1 MSQVAH
7 TKLKMP
13 LNGRSFNQDSNDNPK
28 TSYIKELVDPEH
40 QLFHHRI
47 QSCSYNLDRH
57 HLSRVLIDNMI
68 HHNGIGISANQIGI
82 WERAFAMVR
91 DLENNEVMVCF
102 NPRIIKSYSEEVE
115 MEEGCLSYP
124 ELFLKVKRPDKIVV
138 KYEDEDKKTH
148 KLKLQGLASRVFQH
162 EYDHMEGIDFT
173 QRT

>member
-1 MSQVAH
+1 MAEVSIRILMI
-7 TKLKMP
+7 T
-13 LNGRSFNQDSNDNPK
+13 PK

-68 HHNGIGISANQIGI
+68 HHEGIGISANQIGI

-91 DLENNEVMVCF
+91 DLENNEVIVCF

-124 ELFLKVKRPDKIVV
+124 ELFLKVKRPDKIIV

-148 KLKLQGLASRVFQH
+148 KIKLEGLASRVFQH

>member
-1 MSQVAH
+1 MAAVSIRI
-7 TKLKMP
+7 LMI
-13 LNGRSFNQDSNDNPK
+13 R
-28 TSYIKELVDPEH
+28 ELVEPKH
-40 QLFHHRI
+40 QLFHHQI

-102 NPRIIKSYSEEVE
+102 NPRIVKSYSEEVE
-115 MEEGCLSYP
+115 MEEGCVSYP
-124 ELFLKVKRPDKIVV
+124 ELFLKIKRPDKIVI
-138 KYEDEDKKTH
+138 KYEDEDKKIH
-148 KLKLQGLASRVFQH
+148 KMKLEGLASRVFQH

>member
-1 MSQVAH
+1 MI
-7 TKLKMP
+7 TP
-13 LNGRSFNQDSNDNPK
+13 R
-28 TSYIKELVDPEH
+28 TSYIKELVEPEH

-57 HLSRVLIDNMI
+57 NLSKILIDNMI

-82 WERAFAMVR
+82 WERAFAMIR
-91 DLENNEVMVCF
+91 DLEHQEVIVCF
-102 NPRIIKSYSEEVE
+102 NPRIIKSYTEEVE

-124 ELFLKVKRPDKIVV
+124 ELFLKIKRPDKIVV

-148 KLKLQGLASRVFQH
+148 KVKLSGLASRVFQH

>member
-1 MSQVAH
+1 MITPRA
-7 TKLKMP
+7 T
-13 LNGRSFNQDSNDNPK
+13 F
-28 TSYIKELVDPEH
+28 IKELVDPEH
-40 QLFHHRI
+40 RLFHHRI

-91 DLENNEVMVCF
+91 DIENNEVMVCF

-124 ELFLKVKRPDKIVV
+124 ELFLKVKSPDKIVV
-138 KYEDEDKKTH
+138 KYEDDDKKTH
-148 KLKLQGLASRVFQH
+148 KIKLQGLASRVFQH

>member
-1 MSQVAH
+1 MITPRA
-7 TKLKMP
+7 T
-13 LNGRSFNQDSNDNPK
+13 F
-28 TSYIKELVDPEH
+28 IKELVEPEH

-47 QSCSYNLDRH
+47 NSCSYNLDRH

-124 ELFLKVKRPDKIVV
+124 ELFLNIKRPDKIIV

-148 KLKLQGLASRVFQH
+148 KIKLQGLASRVFQH

-173 QRT
+173 QRVK

>member
-1 MSQVAH
+1 MI
-7 TKLKMP
+7 T
-13 LNGRSFNQDSNDNPK
+13 PK
-28 TSYIKELVDPEH
+28 TSYIKELVEPEH

-91 DLENNEVMVCF
+91 DLEHQEVMVCF
-102 NPRIIKSYSEEVE
+102 NPRIIKSYTEEVE

-124 ELFLKVKRPDKIVV
+124 ELFLKIKRPDKIVV

-148 KLKLQGLASRVFQH
+148 KIKLEGLASRVFQH

>member
-1 MSQVAH
+1 MITPRA
-7 TKLKMP
+7 T
-13 LNGRSFNQDSNDNPK
+13 F
-28 TSYIKELVDPEH
+28 IKELVEPEH

-91 DLENNEVMVCF
+91 DLESNEVMVCF
-102 NPRIIKSYSEEVE
+102 NPRIVKSYSEEVE

-124 ELFLKVKRPDKIVV
+124 ELFLKIKRPDKIVV

>member
-1 MSQVAH
+1 MITPRA
-7 TKLKMP
+7 T
-13 LNGRSFNQDSNDNPK
+13 F
-28 TSYIKELVDPEH
+28 IKDLVEPEH

-91 DLENNEVMVCF
+91 DIENNEVIVCF
-102 NPRIIKSYSEEVE
+102 NPRIVKSYSEEVE

-124 ELFLKVKRPDKIVV
+124 ELFLKIKRPDKIVV

>member
-1 MSQVAH
+1 MITPRA
-7 TKLKMP
+7 T
-13 LNGRSFNQDSNDNPK
+13 F
-28 TSYIKELVDPEH
+28 IKELVEPEH

-47 QSCSYNLDRH
+47 DSCSYKLDRNF
-57 HLSRVLIDNMI
+57 LSKTLIENMI
-68 HHNGIGISANQIGI
+68 HYNGIGISANQIGI
-82 WERAFAMVR
+82 WERAFGMVR

-124 ELFLKVKRPDKIVV
+124 ELFLKIKRPDKIIV
-138 KYEDEDKKTH
+138 KYEDENKKTH
-148 KLKLQGLASRVFQH
+148 KMKLEGLASRVFQH

>member
-1 MSQVAH
+1 MEMFS
-7 TKLKMP
+7 TMITP
-13 LNGRSFNQDSNDNPK
+13 RTTF
-28 TSYIKELVDPEH
+28 IKELVEQEQ

-47 QSCSYNLDRH
+47 NSCSYNLDRH

-91 DLENNEVMVCF
+91 DIENNEVIVCF
-102 NPRIIKSYSEEVE
+102 NPRIVKSYSEEVE

-124 ELFLKVKRPDKIVV
+124 ELFLKIKRTDKIVI
-138 KYEDEDKKTH
+138 KYEDEDKKIH
-148 KLKLQGLASRVFQH
+148 KMKLEGLASRVFQH

>member
-1 MSQVAH
+1 MITPRA
-7 TKLKMP
+7 T
-13 LNGRSFNQDSNDNPK
+13 F
-28 TSYIKELVDPEH
+28 IKELVEPEH
-40 QLFHHRI
+40 QLFHHQI

-57 HLSRVLIDNMI
+57 HLSKILIDNMI

-102 NPRIIKSYSEEVE
+102 NPRIVKSYSEEVE

-124 ELFLKVKRPDKIVV
+124 ELFLKIKRPDKIIV

>member
-1 MSQVAH
+1 MI
-7 TKLKMP
+7 
-13 LNGRSFNQDSNDNPK
+13 R
-28 TSYIKELVDPEH
+28 ELVKPEH

-102 NPRIIKSYSEEVE
+102 NPRIVKSYSEEVE

-124 ELFLKVKRPDKIVV
+124 DLFLKISRPKKIVV
-138 KYEDEDKKTH
+138 KYEDVDKKIH
-148 KLKLQGLASRVFQH
+148 KLKLDGLSARIFLH
-162 EYDHMEGIDFT
+162 EYDHMEGINYR
-173 QRT
+173 QLI

>member
-1 MSQVAH
+1 MITPRATFV
-7 TKLKMP
+7 
-13 LNGRSFNQDSNDNPK
+13 
-28 TSYIKELVDPEH
+28 KELVEPEH

-68 HHNGIGISANQIGI
+68 HHEGIGISANQIGI

-102 NPRIIKSYSEEVE
+102 NPRIVKSYAEEVE

-124 ELFLKVKRPDKIVV
+124 DLFLKIKRPDKIVV
-138 KYEDEDKKTH
+138 KYEDEDKKVH
-148 KLKLQGLASRVFQH
+148 KMKLQGLASRVFQH

>member
-1 MSQVAH
+1 MITPRA
-7 TKLKMP
+7 T
-13 LNGRSFNQDSNDNPK
+13 F
-28 TSYIKELVDPEH
+28 IKELVEPEH
-40 QLFHHRI
+40 QLFHHRV

-102 NPRIIKSYSEEVE
+102 NPRIVKSYAEEVE
-115 MEEGCLSYP
+115 MEEGCLSFP
-124 ELFLKVKRPDKIVV
+124 ELFLKIKRPDKIVV

-148 KLKLQGLASRVFQH
+148 KMKLQGLASRVFQH

>member
-1 MSQVAH
+1 MITPRA
-7 TKLKMP
+7 T
-13 LNGRSFNQDSNDNPK
+13 F
-28 TSYIKELVDPEH
+28 IKDLVEPEH

-47 QSCSYNLDRH
+47 NSCSYNLDRH
-57 HLSRVLIDNMI
+57 HLSRVLVDNMI
-68 HHNGIGISANQIGI
+68 HHQGIGISANQIGI
-82 WERAFAMVR
+82 CERAFAMVR

-102 NPRIIKSYSEEVE
+102 NPRIIKSYTEEVE

-124 ELFLKVKRPDKIVV
+124 ELFLKIKRPDKIVV

-148 KLKLQGLASRVFQH
+148 KVKLSGLASRVFQH

>member
-1 MSQVAH
+1 MI
-7 TKLKMP
+7 T
-13 LNGRSFNQDSNDNPK
+13 PK
-28 TSYIKELVDPEH
+28 ISYIKELVEPEH

-47 QSCSYNLDRH
+47 QSCSYNLNRQE
-57 HLSRVLIDNMI
+57 LSKILIDNMI

-102 NPRIIKSYSEEVE
+102 NPRIVKSYSEEVE

-124 ELFLKVKRPDKIVV
+124 DLFIKVLRPSTIVV
-138 KYEDEDKKTH
+138 KYEDEGKEVH
-148 KLKLQGLASRVFQH
+148 KVKMAEYLARIFQH

-173 QRT
+173 ERTK

>member
-1 MSQVAH
+1 MAEVSIRI
-7 TKLKMP
+7 LMI
-13 LNGRSFNQDSNDNPK
+13 R
-28 TSYIKELVDPEH
+28 ELVKPEH

-82 WERAFAMVR
+82 WERAFAMIR
-91 DLENNEVMVCF
+91 DLEHQEVIVCF
-102 NPRIIKSYSEEVE
+102 NPRIIKSYTEEVE

-124 ELFLKVKRPDKIVV
+124 ELFLKIKRPDKIVV

-148 KLKLQGLASRVFQH
+148 KIKLEGLASRVFQH

>member
-1 MSQVAH
+1 MITPRATFV
-7 TKLKMP
+7 
-13 LNGRSFNQDSNDNPK
+13 
-28 TSYIKELVDPEH
+28 KELVEPEH

-91 DLENNEVMVCF
+91 DLENSEGMVCF
-102 NPRIIKSYSEEVE
+102 NPRIVKSYAEEVE

-124 ELFLKVKRPDKIVV
+124 DLFLKIKRPDKIVV
-138 KYEDEDKKTH
+138 KYEDENKKTH
-148 KLKLQGLASRVFQH
+148 KIKLEGLASRVFQH

>member
-1 MSQVAH
+1 MI
-7 TKLKMP
+7 TP
-13 LNGRSFNQDSNDNPK
+13 R

-57 HLSRVLIDNMI
+57 HLSRVLIENMI

-124 ELFLKVKRPDKIVV
+124 ELFLKIKRPDKIVV

-148 KLKLQGLASRVFQH
+148 KMKLQGLASRVFQH

>member
-1 MSQVAH
+1 MI
-7 TKLKMP
+7 TP
-13 LNGRSFNQDSNDNPK
+13 R
-28 TSYIKELVDPEH
+28 TSYIKELVEPEH

-57 HLSRVLIDNMI
+57 HLSKILIDNMI

-82 WERAFAMVR
+82 WERAFAMIR
-91 DLENNEVMVCF
+91 DVENNEVMVCF
-102 NPRIIKSYSEEVE
+102 NPRIIKSYTEEVE

-124 ELFLKVKRPDKIVV
+124 ELFLKIKRPDKIVV
-138 KYEDEDKKTH
+138 KYEDEDKKIH
-148 KLKLQGLASRVFQH
+148 KIKLQGLASRVFQH

>member
-1 MSQVAH
+1 MITPRA
-7 TKLKMP
+7 T
-13 LNGRSFNQDSNDNPK
+13 F
-28 TSYIKELVDPEH
+28 IKELVEPEH

-47 QSCSYNLDRH
+47 NSCSYNLDRH

-68 HHNGIGISANQIGI
+68 HHEGIGISANQIGI

-102 NPRIIKSYSEEVE
+102 NPRIVKSYSEEVE

-124 ELFLKVKRPDKIVV
+124 DLFLKIKRPDKIVV
-138 KYEDEDKKTH
+138 KYEDENKKTH
-148 KLKLQGLASRVFQH
+148 KMKLEGLASRVFQH

>member
-1 MSQVAH
+1 MITPRA
-7 TKLKMP
+7 T
-13 LNGRSFNQDSNDNPK
+13 F
-28 TSYIKELVDPEH
+28 IKELVEPEH

-68 HHNGIGISANQIGI
+68 HHEGIGISANQIGI
-82 WERAFAMVR
+82 WERAFAMIR
-91 DLENNEVMVCF
+91 DIEHNKIIVCF
-102 NPRIIKSYSEEVE
+102 NPRIVKSYTEEVE

-124 ELFLKVKRPDKIVV
+124 DLFLKVKRPDKIVV

-148 KLKLQGLASRVFQH
+148 KMKLQGLASRVFQH

-173 QRT
+173 QRS

>member
-1 MSQVAH
+1 MITPRA
-7 TKLKMP
+7 T
-13 LNGRSFNQDSNDNPK
+13 F
-28 TSYIKELVDPEH
+28 IKDLVEPEH

-47 QSCSYNLDRH
+47 NSCSYNLDRH
-57 HLSRVLIDNMI
+57 HLSRVLVDNMI
-68 HHNGIGISANQIGI
+68 HHQGIGISANQIGI

-124 ELFLKVKRPDKIVV
+124 ELFLKIKRPDKIVV
-138 KYEDEDKKTH
+138 KYEDENKKIH
-148 KLKLQGLASRVFQH
+148 KIKLQGLASRVFQH

>member
-1 MSQVAH
+1 MEMFS
-7 TKLKMP
+7 TMITP
-13 LNGRSFNQDSNDNPK
+13 RTTF
-28 TSYIKELVDPEH
+28 IKELVEPEH

-47 QSCSYNLDRH
+47 NSCSYNLDRH

-91 DLENNEVMVCF
+91 DIENNEVMVCF

-124 ELFLKVKRPDKIVV
+124 ELFLKIKRPDKIVV

>member
-1 MSQVAH
+1 MITPRA
-7 TKLKMP
+7 
-13 LNGRSFNQDSNDNPK
+13 SF
-28 TSYIKELVDPEH
+28 IKELVEPEH

-68 HHNGIGISANQIGI
+68 HHEGIGISANQIGI

-124 ELFLKVKRPDKIVV
+124 ELFLKIKRPDKIVV
-138 KYEDEDKKTH
+138 KYEDENKKIH
-148 KLKLQGLASRVFQH
+148 KIKLQGLASRVFQH